1 MKKILVIMFAAGLAW
16 ACGSEKDVTIKGEF
30 AACNNQIVRLESVT
44 TAGTAVI
51 DSVKTDSKGV
61 FSLEIDLPNG
71 EPTFYN
77 LRCENR
83 LVPLIVAKG
92 ESVKVSSLP
101 GLIDG
106 YTVEGS
112 TESALVREVKNIL
125 GFGIA
130 KLDSL
135 ATLHSK
141 TTAKNLQQTI
151 AVEYTKEYQNIKR
164 KQIEFVV
171 KNSGSLA
178 AIYALNQ
185 RLPGDVVLFGGDRDI
200 VYFRMVA
207 EAVEKTYPTSPYLS
221 SLKATIEA
229 YDSAIALNE
238 KIDEAMQAPAS
249 FPEIELPDIYGKP
262 QSLTQIQE
270 GKVVLLDFW
279 SVADE
284 SALFR
289 HADYKE
295 LYNRYHNKG
304 FEIYQVSVDTYR
316 PDWVDTVQRQQLP
329 WVSVC
334 DFKGVSS
341 PAVMLYG
348 VVSVPCSYLL
358 DREGNIVA
366 INAYGDNLKKELKKL
381 FR

>member
-1 MKKILVIMFAAGLAW
+1 MKKILVIMMAAGFAW
-16 ACGSEKDVTIKGEF
+16 ACGSEKDVTIEGEF
-30 AACNNQIVRLESVT
+30 AACTNQTVRLESVT

-51 DSVKTDSKGV
+51 DSVKTDSKGK
-61 FSLEIDLPNG
+61 FSLEIELPDG
-71 EPTFYN
+71 EATFYN
-77 LRCENR
+77 LRCGNR
-83 LVPLIVAKG
+83 IVPLIVSEG
-92 ESVKVSSLP
+92 ERVKISSLP

-135 ATLHSK
+135 ALLHST
-141 TTAKNLQQTI
+141 TTAKDLQQTI

-171 KNSGSLA
+171 KNSGTLA

-207 EAVEKTYPTSPYLS
+207 EAVEKNYPTSPYLS

-238 KIDEAMQAPAS
+238 KIDEAMKAPAS
-249 FPEIELPDIYGKP
+249 FPEIELPDIYGNP

-295 LYNRYHNKG
+295 LYNRYHDKG

-316 PDWVDTVQRQQLP
+316 PDWVDAVQRQQLP
-329 WVSVC
+329 WISVC

-348 VVSVPCSYLL
+348 VVAVPCSYLL

-366 INAYGDNLKKELKKL
+366 INAYGDNLKKELKQL
-381 FR
+381 FK